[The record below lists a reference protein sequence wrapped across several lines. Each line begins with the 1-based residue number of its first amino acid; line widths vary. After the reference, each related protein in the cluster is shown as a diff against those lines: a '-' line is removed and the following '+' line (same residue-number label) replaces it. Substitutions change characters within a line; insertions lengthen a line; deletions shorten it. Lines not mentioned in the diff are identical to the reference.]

1 MRKKVAQ
8 AIVLAM
14 NLFVI
19 VWNIYD
25 IYRILNDT
33 FASRK

>member
-1 MRKKVAQ
+1 MKKKVAQ

-19 VWNIYD
+19 VWNVYD

-33 FASRK
+33 FTSGK